1 MTSPDFSKNF
11 DFCRFR
17 LPPEPSSW
25 GQGRQKNENRRLMM
39 PCTIPETSCCT
50 DLGNMKHLHGK
61 LIFATCGPK
70 YEQKHAFS
78 VTEGKRERRLLPSQK
93 NPARS
98 FLDPDFDGESE
109 FQRVRSSKYHLGYDM
124 SVKRPK
130 NTILGR
136 NYNF

>member
-1 MTSPDFSKNF
+1 MVSSNADFHFFEVYCPRSKALEAAEI
-11 DFCRFR
+11 D
-17 LPPEPSSW
+17 
-25 GQGRQKNENRRLMM
+25 KNQN
-39 PCTIPETSCCT
+39 
-50 DLGNMKHLHGK
+50 
-61 LIFATCGPK
+61 
-70 YEQKHAFS
+70 
-78 VTEGKRERRLLPSQK
+78 SQK

-98 FLDPDFDGESE
+98 FLDPGFDGEFE

>member
-1 MTSPDFSKNF
+1 MLHIPEISAARRFWNSAWHHQTPIFIFLTS
-11 DFCRFR
+11 
-17 LPPEPSSW
+17 LPPAQSLLEAAKID
-25 GQGRQKNENRRLMM
+25 KNQN
-39 PCTIPETSCCT
+39 
-50 DLGNMKHLHGK
+50 
-61 LIFATCGPK
+61 
-70 YEQKHAFS
+70 
-78 VTEGKRERRLLPSQK
+78 SQK

>member
-1 MTSPDFSKNF
+1 MAASNADFHF
-11 DFCRFR
+11 FEV
-17 LPPEPSSW
+17 PAPSSKALEAAKID
-25 GQGRQKNENRRLMM
+25 KNQN
-39 PCTIPETSCCT
+39 
-50 DLGNMKHLHGK
+50 
-61 LIFATCGPK
+61 
-70 YEQKHAFS
+70 
-78 VTEGKRERRLLPSQK
+78 SQK

-109 FQRVRSSKYHLGYDM
+109 FQRVRSSKYHLGHDM

>member
-1 MTSPDFSKNF
+1 MASSNADFHFF
-11 DFCRFR
+11 DV
-17 LPPEPSSW
+17 PAPSSKSLEAAKID
-25 GQGRQKNENRRLMM
+25 KNQN
-39 PCTIPETSCCT
+39 
-50 DLGNMKHLHGK
+50 
-61 LIFATCGPK
+61 
-70 YEQKHAFS
+70 
-78 VTEGKRERRLLPSQK
+78 SQK

-136 NYNF
+136 NFNF

>member
-1 MTSPDFSKNF
+1 MKFLETKGGFFLPSAAWVAAAPGCTVGPGIDKN
-11 DFCRFR
+11 
-17 LPPEPSSW
+17 
-25 GQGRQKNENRRLMM
+25 KN
-39 PCTIPETSCCT
+39 
-50 DLGNMKHLHGK
+50 
-61 LIFATCGPK
+61 
-70 YEQKHAFS
+70 
-78 VTEGKRERRLLPSQK
+78 SQK

>member
-1 MTSPDFSKNF
+1 MASSNADFHFF
-11 DFCRFR
+11 DV
-17 LPPEPSSW
+17 PAPSSKSLEAAKID
-25 GQGRQKNENRRLMM
+25 KNQN
-39 PCTIPETSCCT
+39 S
-50 DLGNMKHLHGK
+50 H
-61 LIFATCGPK
+61 
-70 YEQKHAFS
+70 
-78 VTEGKRERRLLPSQK
+78 K

-130 NTILGR
+130 SRILGR